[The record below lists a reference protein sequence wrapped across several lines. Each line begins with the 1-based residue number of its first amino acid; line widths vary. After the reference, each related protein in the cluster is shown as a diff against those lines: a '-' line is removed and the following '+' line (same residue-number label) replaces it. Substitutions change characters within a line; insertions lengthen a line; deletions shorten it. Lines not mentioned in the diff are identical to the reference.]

1 MSTLQRVYRRLRRG
15 QFGPR
20 PQDTTAFAPQAA
32 PGPLVTDVFDHIKT
46 IPGWFNIDDCAH
58 FYLLLSLQSHYGVR
72 GDVLEIGSYHGRSTA
87 MLAYCLQ
94 PGEKLVVC
102 DAFEMETADPYTDKP
117 SPQQLRAN
125 IRRVVP
131 AFDFAALD
139 IHACLSSELRFSA
152 DARFRFI
159 HVDGGHNRDVVE
171 SDLQL
176 CRKHILPHG
185 IVAVDDY
192 HNAAWPEVTQAAD
205 DFLAANEDFA
215 VLADLNRHGAGGR
228 KLYLVARH

>member
-1 MSTLQRVYRRLRRG
+1 MNTLKHVYRRLQRG

-20 PQDTTAFAPQAA
+20 LQDTTAFAPQAA

-46 IPGWFNIDDCAH
+46 MPGWFNIDDCAH

-87 MLAYCLQ
+87 LLAYCLQ
-94 PGEKLVVC
+94 PGERLVVC
-102 DAFEMETADPYTDKP
+102 DAFERETSDPYADKP
-117 SPQQLRAN
+117 SPQELRAN

-131 AFDFAALD
+131 AFDFTILD
-139 IHACLSSELRFSA
+139 IHACLSSELRFG
-152 DARFRFI
+152 DDVRFRFI
-159 HVDGGHNRDVVE
+159 HVDGGHDRDVVC

-176 CRKHILPHG
+176 CRKHILPRG

-192 HNAAWPEVTQAAD
+192 HNTSWPAVTQAVD
-205 DFLAANEDFA
+205 DFLASCDDFA
-215 VLADLNRHGAGGR
+215 VLADLNRHGAIGR
-228 KLYLVARH
+228 KLYLVKRH